1 MKGGLQIESKTE
13 ALMPP
18 NLVVICMSIIAR
30 NNVTRIQMKRLFII
44 SLYIC
49 LWNPFKGQIY
59 FRQMVRQPYFT

>member
-49 LWNPFKGQIY
+49 LWNPFKG
-59 FRQMVRQPYFT
+59 